1 MKKLPEI
8 ILLVAASAALSA
20 CGNAKEKMGLT
31 HRAPDEFAVVK
42 RAPLA
47 MPPDYALRPPSPG
60 APRPQEEAVGDQARA
75 VVFGG
80 EQTAP
85 ARSSRP
91 DSAEEFILQQ
101 TGGNAAD
108 PSIRRTVDT
117 EAATIKD
124 DDRPVAEKLLGW
136 TKKGDKE
143 GTASV
148 VDAAAEAERLK
159 KNEEEGKPVTAGQ
172 TPTKTQ

>member
-1 MKKLPEI
+1 MKKLLDI
-8 ILLVAASAALSA
+8 ILLTSAVAALSA
-20 CGNAKEKMGLT
+20 CSNAKEKMGLT

-47 MPPDYALRPPSPG
+47 MPPDYELRPPSPG
-60 APRPQEEAVGDQARA
+60 APRPQEEAVEDQARA

-80 EQTAP
+80 EQQA
-85 ARSSRP
+85 ASRSSSP
-91 DSAEEFILQQ
+91 DSTEEAVLQQ
-101 TGGNAAD
+101 TGASAAD
-108 PSIRRTVDT
+108 PSIRRTVDV

-124 DDRPVAEKLLGW
+124 DNRPVAEKLLGW
-136 TKKGDKE
+136 AKKDKGE
-143 GTASV
+143 APSSV

-159 KNEEEGKPVTAGQ
+159 QNEEEGRPVTEGQ